1 MLAPVKITKTVTP
14 ILNGQFD
21 LVSLSREQHK
31 SEKLISKAN
40 HIAIIPFDCSSDG
53 KIKSIYG
60 LKFENHATG
69 QKDVTL
75 LTDSVDSSKDKT
87 AYDAVF
93 RVFLEEAGVNLEE
106 SGIVEDDIF
115 YLGYITSAVPVNS
128 KFKCFAVDLT
138 KLTGAKSK
146 LEFTRTLSK
155 ANFEKDSSEIAKIG
169 FNQVVNGDFTD
180 SMILSGAFLLI
191 SYFS

>member
-1 MLAPVKITKTVTP
+1 MIVPAKITRTVTP

-21 LVSLSREQHK
+21 VVSLSREHHK
-31 SEKLISKAN
+31 TDKLVSKAN
-40 HIAIIPFDCSSDG
+40 YIAVVPFDCLPDG

-60 LKFENHATG
+60 LKFDNHATG

-75 LTDSVDSSKDKT
+75 LTDSIDQNRDKT
-87 AYDAVF
+87 TYDAVL
-93 RVFLEEAGVNLEE
+93 RIFLEEAGVNLEE
-106 SGIVEDDIF
+106 AGITEDDIF
-115 YLGYITSAVPVNS
+115 YLGNITSAVPVS
-128 KFKCFAVDLT
+128 ARFKCFGIDLT
-138 KLTGAKSK
+138 KLLKLREN

-155 ANFEKDSSEIAKIG
+155 SNLEKDSSEIARLG

-180 SMILSGAFLLI
+180 SMILSGSFLLV

>member
-1 MLAPVKITKTVTP
+1 MLSPVKITRTVTP

-21 LVSLSREQHK
+21 VVSLSREQHK
-31 SEKLISKAN
+31 AERLVSKAN
-40 HIAIIPFDCSSDG
+40 HIAVIPFDCSQDG

-60 LKFENHATG
+60 LKFDNHATG
-69 QKDVTL
+69 QRDVTL
-75 LTDSVDSSKDKT
+75 LTDSFDSGKDKT

-93 RVFLEEAGVNLEE
+93 RLFLEEAGVNLEE
-106 SGIVEDDIF
+106 AGVIEDDVF
-115 YLGYITSAVPVNS
+115 YLGYITSSVPVSS

-138 KLTGAKSK
+138 KLAGPKSK
-146 LEFTRTLSK
+146 LEFTRNLSK
-155 ANFEKDSSEIAKIG
+155 SNFEKDSSEIARIG
-169 FNQVVNGDFTD
+169 FNQVVNGDFSD